1 HAGEETRTLAER
13 LGMDPARVEERV
25 ERHRELNPML
35 GHRGVRLGIS
45 HPEITEMQVRA
56 IFEAA
61 VQVTREG
68 VVVRPEIMVPL
79 VAHVEELRRQAV
91 LIRET
96 ADGVLKEA
104 GVEVPYLVGTM
115 IELPRAAVTAAE
127 IAKEAQFFSFGTNDL
142 TQPVYGISRD
152 DAGTFLPH
160 YLQERILPADPFQIL
175 DREGVGWFVE
185 YGVREGRRGRP
196 DLKIGICGEH
206 GGDPKSIEFF
216 FGLGLDYVSCSPF
229 RVPVAR
235 LAAAQAALRASRSAP
250 GVPWTAAAADGVE
263 AGGAA
268 GRATR
273 EAVAEVGP

>member
-1 HAGEETRTLAER
+1 
-13 LGMDPARVEERV
+13 
-25 ERHRELNPML
+25 
-35 GHRGVRLGIS
+35 
-45 HPEITEMQVRA
+45 
-56 IFEAA
+56 
-61 VQVTREG
+61 
-68 VVVRPEIMVPL
+68 
-79 VAHVEELRRQAV
+79 
-91 LIRET
+91 
-96 ADGVLKEA
+96 
-104 GVEVPYLVGTM
+104 
-115 IELPRAAVTAAE
+115 
-127 IAKEAQFFSFGTNDL
+127 
-142 TQPVYGISRD
+142 
-152 DAGTFLPH
+152 
-160 YLQERILPADPFQIL
+160 
-175 DREGVGWFVE
+175 VE

-250 GVPWTAAAADGVE
+250 GVPWKAAAADGVE